1 MFKDKHIFKN
11 YSILLFFLIFIFFCL
26 KDRVVFHRLEH
37 ICYTIENGEWPFAR
51 RQPPPQFFP
60 PTAFDSRSG
69 TPVGSSVTKSD
80 QSVVDSDAG
89 DSATDPQQVM
99 RGDSEK
105 DFEVLYSEVGIRRC
119 SAAAAVAG
127 LLARNHPA
135 RVASL

>member
-1 MFKDKHIFKN
+1 M
-11 YSILLFFLIFIFFCL
+11 
-26 KDRVVFHRLEH
+26 
-37 ICYTIENGEWPFAR
+37 
-51 RQPPPQFFP
+51 
-60 PTAFDSRSG
+60 
-69 TPVGSSVTKSD
+69 
-80 QSVVDSDAG
+80 VDSDAG

-119 SAAAAVAG
+119 SAAAVAG